1 MTCGA
6 DPRDA
11 WDYTPGELLEYIRGY
26 RERERRKGY
35 FGYNLAVC
43 IAGMLLGK
51 RKPEPWQSFPG
62 LIEHEE
68 MDDDAIWGIL
78 EAWGG
83 DAGGSGKAESENTDA
98 AV

>member
-1 MTCGA
+1 
-6 DPRDA
+6 
-11 WDYTPGELLEYIRGY
+11 
-26 RERERRKGY
+26 
-35 FGYNLAVC
+35 
-43 IAGMLLGK
+43 MLLGE

-83 DAGGSGKAESENTDA
+83 DASGSGKAESENTDA

>member
-35 FGYNLAVC
+35 FGYNLAVF

-51 RKPEPWQSFPG
+51 LKPEPWQSFPG
-62 LIEHEE
+62 LIEHE
-68 MDDDAIWGIL
+68 
-78 EAWGG
+78 
-83 DAGGSGKAESENTDA
+83 
-98 AV
+98 